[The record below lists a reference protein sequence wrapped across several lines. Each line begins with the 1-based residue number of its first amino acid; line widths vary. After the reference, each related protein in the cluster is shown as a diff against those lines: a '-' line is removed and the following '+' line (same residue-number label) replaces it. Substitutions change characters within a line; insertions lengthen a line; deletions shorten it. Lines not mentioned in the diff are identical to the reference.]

1 MRLPASVATIGAA
14 AVALLGCGDSTDAPE
29 RPTVD
34 RFDSRAAWL
43 LLREQVGLGPRPAG
57 SPASRE
63 LARRLKRLLPRGRYE
78 SVPGGLQNVVGT
90 VPGRSRRYVVVGAHY
105 DTKDIPGFL
114 GANDGASGTAVVT
127 ELARTIQPRRMRNTL
142 VFVLFDGEESPAGT
156 PSAEFQEKG
165 LRGSKVAASR
175 LEEGRAMVLLDFVG
189 DRDLRIPR
197 EAGSS
202 RALWQ
207 RLRKAARE
215 VGTTETFPPDV
226 QPPVLDDHIPFIE
239 KGVPAIDLIDFDFDC
254 FHSTCDNLVAV
265 SEASLDQVGET
276 MFRFLASL

>member
-1 MRLPASVATIGAA
+1 MRLPAFMAAVGAA
-14 AVALLGCGDSTDAPE
+14 TMALLGCGGSTDAPD
-29 RPTVD
+29 RPWVD

-63 LARRLKRLLPRGRYE
+63 LARRLKRLLPRGHYE
-78 SVPGGLQNVVGT
+78 NVPGGLQNVVGT
-90 VPGRSRRYVVVGAHY
+90 VPGRSRRYVVVGARY
-105 DTKDIPGFL
+105 DTKDLPGFV

-127 ELARTIQPRRMRNTL
+127 QLARTIQPRRLRKTL
-142 VFVLFDGEESPAGT
+142 VFVLFDGEESPLGT
-156 PSAEFQEKG
+156 PSGEFLEKG

-175 LEEGRAMVLLDFVG
+175 FQGARAMVLLDFVG
-189 DRDLRIPR
+189 DRNLRIPR

-207 RLRKAARE
+207 RLRKAARG

-239 KGVPAIDLIDFDFDC
+239 QGVPAIDLIDFDFDC
-254 FHSTCDNLVAV
+254 FHTCDNLVAV
-265 SEASLDQVGET
+265 SELSLDQVGET
-276 MFRFLASL
+276 TLRFLASL